1 MALISLGLMAGKA
14 LMGGMS
20 SRKAARP
27 QIKQTRISSS
37 TFRPQRQAPQKIPR
51 TFPAGG
57 TGGVFGNPRGSL
69 TYNPLLMPTGG
80 ASGGGLAETNSILID
95 IKSILVAD
103 YNERIQREQSELN
116 AIRSSADKEKRSARE
131 GLLESGRKI
140 GAATSGIFNKI
151 TAPLKG
157 PLDGI
162 IGFLSNVLLGFGM
175 NVAFKWLSENKE
187 KVDNAFNWLRDNFE
201 TVKNTTLGILGGVL
215 LLDIALKLRGIL
227 GLAERLFGLKPKGG
241 GLPGT
246 GGTAGGK
253 QGQGNTKIKTTFNP
267 ATHGGLRSKLYD
279 KLVPAGMKRAINL
292 FQGGMRGNTPIPGL
306 PGIGGPKPTGLAFKL
321 GEMTGGFFRGVKGS
335 FSKQIIEKARGLL
348 AKLGPL
354 RGLGSVLRLL
364 GLGFLAVEVTKDFK
378 KGDMK
383 AVAVKLAAYGLGWLT
398 TILINMAGVAIAGG
412 TGGLGLG
419 ATIALGAGSMAAGAG
434 VDYGVRRMFG
444 YSGGGFVR
452 NPYGGRALPP
462 GDNVTAA
469 LRVNE
474 YVVNEKNSMRFPGVL
489 DDINFNG
496 GSLYM
501 AMFRSLKEQKKNEDG
516 YEKINEKFKKLL
528 DDIEFKQIRG
538 LTPLTPPS
546 STTPPSRKSK
556 LTPPSQNT
564 SAGITPP
571 TSGEGTPGLMVI
583 PPQVMGS
590 STPPETPPAS
600 SGKINN
606 GPPNF
611 EAEMPGLDPYIN
623 LVKMKYGLLGA

>member
-37 TFRPQRQAPQKIPR
+37 TFRPQRQETQKIPK
-51 TFPAGG
+51 TFPVGG

-80 ASGGGLAETNSILID
+80 ASGGSLVETNKILID

-116 AIRSSADKEKRSARE
+116 AIRSSADKERRSARE

-162 IGFLSNVLLGFGM
+162 IGFLNNVLLGFGM

-201 TVKNTTLGILGGVL
+201 TVKNTTLGILGGAL
-215 LLDIALKLRGIL
+215 LLDIGLKLRGIYEF
-227 GLAERLFGLKPKGG
+227 AKKLFPSKPQGGG
-241 GLPGT
+241 GLPGK
-246 GGTAGGK
+246 GGSAGGR
-253 QGQGNTKIKTTFNP
+253 QGQGNTGIRTTFNR

-306 PGIGGPKPTGLAFKL
+306 PAIGGPKPTGLAFRL
-321 GEMTGGFFRGVKGS
+321 GEMTGGFFRGVKG
-335 FSKQIIEKARGLL
+335 FFGKQIIKKARGLL

-354 RGLGSVLRLL
+354 RGLRSVLRLL
-364 GLGFLAVEVTKDFK
+364 GLVFLADEVIKDYK
-378 KGDMK
+378 KGDIK
-383 AVAVKLAAYGLGWLT
+383 AVIVKLAAYGLGWLA

-419 ATIALGAGSMAAGAG
+419 ATVALAGVSMGAGAG
-434 VDYGVRRMFG
+434 VDYGVRKMFG

-452 NPYGGRALPP
+452 NPYGGRSLPP

-538 LTPLTPPS
+538 FTPLTPPS
-546 STTPPSRKSK
+546 SSTTPPSRRPQ
-556 LTPPSQNT
+556 LNPPPQNT

-571 TSGEGTPGLMVI
+571 SEEGTPGLMVV
-583 PPQVMGS
+583 PPQLMG
-590 STPPETPPAS
+590 STPPATPPPS

-606 GPPNF
+606 GPPNY
-611 EAEMPGLDPYIN
+611 EAEVPGLNPYIN